1 MGIDAPEEQA
11 KVTLEQIKNQI
22 TLGELEIKRL
32 KGLKAGEE
40 YALAELVKSK
50 SDHQESIVSAQKQLQ
65 SHNADIKKLQGEIDT
80 LSNMLKSGKEELER
94 YEAEKAEAIRIVKES
109 NATFQSNQEKITKEK
124 EELAKTKA
132 DIEKREKILIEREKS
147 FESNLSKLNEIIDE
161 LREV

>member
-50 SDHQESIVSAQKQLQ
+50 NDHQESIVSAQKQLQ
-65 SHNADIKKLQGEIDT
+65 SHNADIKKLQDEIDT
-80 LSNMLKSGKEELER
+80 LSNMLKSGKEELDR
-94 YEAEKAEAIRIVKES
+94 YEAEKTEAIRVIKES
-109 NATFQSNQEKITKEK
+109 NATFQSNQEKIAKEK
-124 EELAKTKA
+124 EDLAKTKA
-132 DIEKREKILIEREKS
+132 DIEKREKILVEREKS
-147 FESNLSKLNEIIDE
+147 FEFNLSKLNAIINE
-161 LREV
+161 LKEV

>member
-1 MGIDAPEEQA
+1 MGIEAPEEQA

-50 SDHQESIVSAQKQLQ
+50 QDHQESIVSAQKQLQ
-65 SHNADIKKLQGEIDT
+65 SHNADIKKLENEIDT
-80 LSNMLKSGKEELER
+80 LSNMLKSGKVELEK
-94 YEAEKAEAIRIVKES
+94 YQAEKAEAVSLVKES
-109 NATFQSNQEKITKEK
+109 NATLQANQEKYDKLQ
-124 EELAKTKA
+124 EETAKIKA
-132 DIEKREKILIEREKS
+132 NIEKREKILVEREKA
-147 FESNLSKLNEIIDE
+147 FEFNLSRLSEIIKE